1 MNTILALTAAGSCMT
16 VSYLI
21 VSRLGR
27 PAKGI
32 RRAWLIAAAV
42 FYLVPLE
49 GLREY
54 YVWVWEKAS
63 GREWYFGTTYYD
75 EITGFFEVRT
85 EEAVHK
91 STVYQLDTL
100 IYIVWFTVAALLL
113 AYFSIQYFV
122 RKHNLLKQCE
132 EERAQEQLAAL
143 DEMRRE
149 RKIRRKVRLFYCE
162 GIKPISVGVW
172 RPTIILPEKMRGSVP
187 APILRHELTHIRNLD
202 IPIKILMT
210 FVISIHWFNPFC
222 YLLKRQYGRLC
233 ELCCDDAAV
242 EGCTAEE
249 RGRYAQT
256 LVSESLAPDLKLKW
270 TQYLS
275 KNGRFVRE
283 RIENIMNGRKSC
295 GRVRKV
301 AGVAALVFSLAASS
315 LTVFAYEDVHEVET
329 EEVYLSQLSDG
340 QVQNGDEI
348 VSGRWFLF
356 EDIEGKMYRSDIDKI
371 LYDEQFTDELGNI
384 YEVHTGA
391 DAAPLINCVHN
402 FTVGDYTRH
411 VVYENGA
418 CRIEIYDAKRCGK
431 CGLLVL
437 GGRTQAITYEKCPH

>member
-295 GRVRKV
+295 GRVRKA

-329 EEVYLSQLSDG
+329 EEVHLNKLADEHLENGNQVIGDG
-340 QVQNGDEI
+340 
-348 VSGRWFLF
+348 WFFTENITGELQSVA
-356 EDIEGKMYRSDIDKI
+356 IEKI
-371 LYDEQFTDELGNI
+371 LYKEQFVDESGNV

-391 DAAPLINCVHN
+391 DAAPCINCNHN
-402 FTVGDYTRH
+402 LTDGSYVRH
-411 VVYENGA
+411 LVYENGS
-418 CRIEIYDAKRCGK
+418 CRVETYKAKRCGK
-431 CGLLVL
+431 CGLLVI
-437 GGRTQAITYEKCPH
+437 GECIQEIINKVCPH